1 MVISDEGDISM
12 ECWMDS
18 RSDEGNSSGENE
30 GTARSNQEESGEDK
44 GKHCSVHFFVTK
56 VLCYA

>member
-12 ECWMDS
+12 ECLMDS

-44 GKHCSVHFFVTK
+44 RKHCSVHFFVTN
-56 VLCYA
+56 VL

>member
-1 MVISDEGDISM
+1 MISDEGDISM

-30 GTARSNQEESGEDK
+30 GTARANQEESGEDK

-56 VLCYA
+56 VL